1 MTEGESPLWGLL
13 EATRSRRQLHEVET
27 GIAQSRPFPRGRVGW
42 KPEANRSTER
52 K

>member
-1 MTEGESPLWGLL
+1 M
-13 EATRSRRQLHEVET
+13 SRRQLHEVEA
-27 GIAQSRPFPRGRVGW
+27 GFGQPRPSPQGRVGW